1 MPDICSIT
9 GITAD
14 APTPGTGTIRFWRKR
29 FNTDI
34 TMRRLNFTLNEET
47 IELLNDLAQRYYK
60 GNKSRTIRAALES
73 LAAHT
78 GHEGWIIT
86 GYTAL
91 RADGETECHI
101 CGKEHL
107 RGELLYKPV
116 FQRGRS
122 PHALP
127 SIPRE
132 EWLECKHCVE
142 RSDLAQEADTHT
154 G

>member
-1 MPDICSIT
+1 
-9 GITAD
+9 
-14 APTPGTGTIRFWRKR
+14 
-29 FNTDI
+29 
-34 TMRRLNFTLNEET
+34 MRRLNFTLNEET

-101 CGKEHL
+101 CGGSFSTSRFFNGVAARTPSRRFPARSGL
-107 RGELLYKPV
+107 NASIVWRGQTLLKRPILTQAKQY
-116 FQRGRS
+116 FS
-122 PHALP
+122 LN
-127 SIPRE
+127 
-132 EWLECKHCVE
+132 
-142 RSDLAQEADTHT
+142 
-154 G
+154 